1 MVNMVAMKFSKIFP
15 KKLLVMALLAAI
27 AFSASAQNVE
37 FTRSAFPNDPDGL
50 REASRNLRT
59 GENLFY
65 QGGGRTLES
74 IDYLLKAHAFNPN
87 NGRLNYLIGQALLQ
101 TIDYPQ
107 AVEYLEKAR
116 TLGYPDPEVYFF
128 LAEAYHV
135 NKDFHKAIELY
146 ATFRQQLLPQ
156 ELALRRQIIEK
167 RVAQCQHGISLV
179 ASPARVYIDNLGS
192 GINSSY
198 DDYSPK
204 LLPGDEQMFFTS
216 RRPLESKARIDR
228 IDYKYFE
235 NILIAEKTGDQW
247 RATGHAGNTLNRR
260 NHSAVAAISHDGLT
274 MIVYNGSKGGDLF
287 ISEFTKGKWSKPSR
301 LRNGI
306 NSRHQETSAALS
318 ADGNTLYF
326 ISDRPGGYGG
336 KDIWFT
342 YKDRRGRW
350 LEPMNLG
357 PVVNTEYDEEGLYLT
372 PDGETL
378 YFSSKGH
385 NSMGGY
391 DIFSS
396 TWANGRWNEPV
407 NLGYP
412 INSPANDLFFRPTS
426 DGETA
431 YFSSLR
437 AGGQGGSDLYKVTFM
452 GPEKP
457 VINQMQNEPI
467 ASRARPNMGIFLD
480 QTTPPIPPMTLLR
493 GRVLNDETGE
503 PLLANL
509 ELYDNEQEELLATFA
524 TNPETGAYFISLPG
538 GKNFGISVQAEDFL
552 FHSENINITETDV
565 FTEIINDIRLKR
577 VEVGTT
583 IVLRNIFFDTGSAS
597 LRPESYAELGVLYK
611 LLEDNPKIKIEIS
624 GHTDNVGS
632 AALNQRLSQDRARAV
647 VDFLTERG
655 TAPDRLT
662 YKGYGFSRPVATNDT
677 PEGRQLNRRTEFEII
692 EK

>member
-1 MVNMVAMKFSKIFP
+1 
-15 KKLLVMALLAAI
+15 MALLAAI
-27 AFSASAQNVE
+27 AFIAPAQNVE
-37 FTRSAFPNDPDGL
+37 FTRSAFPSNPNGL
-50 REASRNLRT
+50 REATRNLRT
-59 GENLFY
+59 GENLFF
-65 QGGGRTLES
+65 QGGGRTLGS

-101 TIDYPQ
+101 TVDYPQ
-107 AVEYLEKAR
+107 AVEYLERA
-116 TLGYPDPEVYFF
+116 LSLNHPDPEVYFF
-128 LAEAYHV
+128 LGEAYHL
-135 NKDFHKAIELY
+135 NKNFQKAIEYY
-146 ATFRQQLLPQ
+146 AAFRQQLLPQ
-156 ELALRRQIIEK
+156 ELALRREIIDK
-167 RVAQCQHGISLV
+167 RVAQCQNGIALR

-192 GINSSY
+192 GINSMY
-198 DDYSPK
+198 DDYSPR
-204 LLPGDEQMFFTS
+204 LLPGDEHMYFTS
-216 RRPLESKARIDR
+216 RRPLESKASIDR
-228 IDYKYFE
+228 VDYKYFE
-235 NILIAEKTGDQW
+235 NILIAEKNDGQW
-247 RATGHAGNTLNRR
+247 QVTGHAGSTLNRR
-260 NHSAVAAISHDGLT
+260 NHSAVAAISPDGLT
-274 MIVYNGSKGGDLF
+274 MIVYNGGRGGDLF
-287 ISEFTKGKWSKPSR
+287 IAEFKKDRWSKPSR
-301 LRNGI
+301 LGNGI

-318 ADGNTLYF
+318 ADGTTLYF

-336 KDIWFT
+336 KDIWYT
-342 YKDRRGRW
+342 TKDRRGRW
-350 LEPMNLG
+350 HEPLNLG
-357 PVVNTEYDEEGLYLT
+357 PVINTEYDEEGLYLT

-391 DIFSS
+391 DIFS
-396 TWANGRWNEPV
+396 TTYANGRWDEPH

-412 INSPANDLFFRPTS
+412 INSPSNDLFFRPTAN
-426 DGETA
+426 GEAA

-437 AGGQGGSDLYKVTFM
+437 AGGLGGSDMYMVTFM
-452 GPEKP
+452 GAEKP
-457 VINQMQNEPI
+457 VINQMQHEPI
-467 ASRARPNMGIFLD
+467 ASRARPNMKTFLD

-503 PLLANL
+503 PLLANI

-538 GKNFGISVQAEDFL
+538 GKNFGISVQAKDFL
-552 FHSENINITETDV
+552 FHSENINIKETNV

-632 AALNQRLSQDRARAV
+632 AAMNQRLSQDRAKAV
-647 VDFLTERG
+647 VDFLTGRG
-655 TAPDRLT
+655 IAAERLT
-662 YKGYGFSRPVATNDT
+662 FKGYGFSRPVATNDT

>member
-1 MVNMVAMKFSKIFP
+1 
-15 KKLLVMALLAAI
+15 MALLAAI
-27 AFSASAQNVE
+27 AFTSSAQNVE
-37 FTRSAFPNDPDGL
+37 FTRSAFPNDPNGL
-50 REASRNLRT
+50 REANRNLRT
-59 GENLFY
+59 GENLFFH
-65 QGGGRTLES
+65 GGGRTLES
-74 IDYLLKAHAFNPN
+74 IGFLLKAHAFNPN
-87 NGRLNYLIGQALLQ
+87 NGRLNFLIGQAMLQ
-101 TIDYPQ
+101 TVDYPL
-107 AVEYLEKAR
+107 AVEYLEKA
-116 TLGYPDPEVYFF
+116 LALSHPDPEVYFF
-128 LAEAYHV
+128 LGEAYHL
-135 NKDFHKAIELY
+135 NKNFRKAIDYY

-156 ELALRRQIIEK
+156 ELALRREIIDK
-167 RVAQCQHGISLV
+167 RVAQCQHGIALQ

-192 GINSSY
+192 GINSIY

-204 LLPGDEQMFFTS
+204 LLPGDEQMYFTS
-216 RRPLESKARIDR
+216 RRPLESKASIDR
-228 IDYKYFE
+228 VDYKYFE
-235 NILIAEKTGDQW
+235 NILIAEKIDGQW
-247 RATGHAGNTLNRR
+247 QVVGHAGNNLNRR

-274 MIVYNGSKGGDLF
+274 MIVYNGSRGGDLF
-287 ISEFTKGKWSKPSR
+287 VAEFKKDRWSKPSR
-301 LRNGI
+301 LGNGI

-391 DIFSS
+391 DIFS
-396 TWANGRWNEPV
+396 TTYANGRWNAPI

-412 INSPANDLFFRPTS
+412 INSPSNDLFFRPTA
-426 DGETA
+426 DGEAA

-437 AGGQGGSDLYKVTFM
+437 AGGLGGSDMFMVTFM

-457 VINQMQNEPI
+457 VINQMQHEPI
-467 ASRARPNMGIFLD
+467 ASRARPNMKIFLD

-493 GRVLNDETGE
+493 GRVLDNETGE
-503 PLLANL
+503 PLLANI
-509 ELYDNEQEELLATFA
+509 ELYDNELEELLATFA

-538 GKNFGISVQAEDFL
+538 GKNFGISVKAEDFL
-552 FHSENINITETDV
+552 FHSENINISETGA

-632 AALNQRLSQDRARAV
+632 AALNQRLSQDRAKAV
-647 VDFLTERG
+647 VDFLTGRG
-655 TAPDRLT
+655 TEPGRLT
-662 YKGYGFSRPVATNDT
+662 FKGYGFSRPLATNDT

>member
-1 MVNMVAMKFSKIFP
+1 MKFSKIFP

>member
-1 MVNMVAMKFSKIFP
+1 MAAMKFSKIFSQ
-15 KKLLVMALLAAI
+15 KLSVMALLVAI
-27 AFSASAQNVE
+27 AFTGFAQNVE

-59 GENLFY
+59 GENLFF

-74 IDYLLKAHAFNPN
+74 IDYLIKAHAFNPN
-87 NGRLNYLIGQALLQ
+87 NGRLNYLMGQALLQ
-101 TIDYPQ
+101 TVDYPQ
-107 AVEYLEKAR
+107 AVEYLEKAMA
-116 TLGYPDPEVYFF
+116 LGYPDPEVYFF
-128 LAEAYHV
+128 LAEAYHM
-135 NKDFHKAIELY
+135 NKDFQKAIELY
-146 ATFRQQLLPQ
+146 ARFRQQLLPQ
-156 ELALRRQIIEK
+156 ELALRRELIDK
-167 RVAQCQHGISLV
+167 RVAQCQHGIVLTANPV
-179 ASPARVYIDNLGS
+179 RVYIDNLGS
-192 GINSSY
+192 GINSAF

-204 LLPGDEQMFFTS
+204 LLPGGEQMYFTS
-216 RRPLESKARIDR
+216 RRPLENKAKVNR

-247 RATGHAGNTLNRR
+247 RVTGHAGNTLNRR
-260 NHSAVAAISHDGLT
+260 NHSAVAAISPDGLT
-274 MIVYNGSKGGDLF
+274 LILYNGSKGGDLY

-336 KDIWFT
+336 KDIWHT
-342 YKDRRGRW
+342 TKDRRGRW
-350 LEPMNLG
+350 QEPINLG
-357 PVVNTEYDEEGLYLT
+357 PVLNTEYDEEGLYLT
-372 PDGETL
+372 PNGETL

-385 NSMGGY
+385 NSMGGF

-396 TWANGRWNEPV
+396 TLANGRWNDPV

-412 INSPANDLFFRPTS
+412 INSPANDLFYRPS
-426 DGETA
+426 GDGKTA

-437 AGGQGGSDLYKVTFM
+437 AGGKGGSDIYKVTFM

-467 ASRARPNMGIFLD
+467 AIRARPNPGIFLD
-480 QTTPPIPPMTLLR
+480 QTALPIPPMTLLR
-493 GRVLNDETGE
+493 GRVLDDQTGE
-503 PLLANL
+503 PLLANI

-538 GKNFGISVQAEDFL
+538 GMNFGILVQAEGFL
-552 FHSENINITETDV
+552 FHSENINITETGV
-565 FTEIINDIRLKR
+565 FTEIINDIGLKR

-647 VDFLTERG
+647 VDFLIERG
-655 TAPDRLT
+655 TDPDRLT
-662 YKGYGFSRPVATNDT
+662 YEGYGFSRPVATNDT

>member
-1 MVNMVAMKFSKIFP
+1 MKFSKILSKRFF
-15 KKLLVMALLAAI
+15 VMALLVATAYI
-27 AFSASAQNVE
+27 APAQNVE
-37 FTRSAFPNDPDGL
+37 FTRSAFPSNPNGL
-50 REASRNLRT
+50 REATRNLRT
-59 GENLFY
+59 GEKLFF

-74 IDYLLKAHAFNPN
+74 IDHLLKAHAFNPN

-101 TIDYPQ
+101 TVDYPQ
-107 AVEYLEKAR
+107 AVEYLERA
-116 TLGYPDPEVYFF
+116 LALNHPDPEVYFF
-128 LAEAYHV
+128 LGESYHMIK
-135 NKDFHKAIELY
+135 NFQKAIENY
-146 ATFRQQLLPQ
+146 AAFRQQLLPQ
-156 ELALRRQIIEK
+156 ELALRRELIDK

-179 ASPARVYIDNLGS
+179 ASPARVYIDNLDS
-192 GINSSY
+192 GINSTY

-204 LLPGDEQMFFTS
+204 LLPGEEQMYFTS
-216 RRPLESKARIDR
+216 RRPLESKASIDR
-228 IDYKYFE
+228 VDYKYFE
-235 NILIAEKTGDQW
+235 NILIAEKIDGQW
-247 RATGHAGNTLNRR
+247 QVTGHAGSTLNRR
-260 NHSAVAAISHDGLT
+260 NHSAVAAISHNGLT

-287 ISEFTKGKWSKPSR
+287 LAEYKKDRWSKPSR

-318 ADGNTLYF
+318 TDGNTLYF

-336 KDIWFT
+336 KDIWYT
-342 YKDRRGRW
+342 TKDQRGRW
-350 LEPMNLG
+350 HEPLNLG

-391 DIFSS
+391 DIFSTS
-396 TWANGRWNEPV
+396 YANGRWNDPI

-412 INSPANDLFFRPTS
+412 INSPANDLFFRPTA
-426 DGETA
+426 DGKTA
-431 YFSSLR
+431 YFSSVR
-437 AGGQGGSDLYKVTFM
+437 AGGLGGSDLYKVTFM

-457 VINQMQNEPI
+457 VINQMQHEPI
-467 ASRARPNMGIFLD
+467 ASRARPNLGIFLD

-503 PLLANL
+503 PLLANI
-509 ELYDNEQEELLATFA
+509 ELYDNEKEELLATFA

-538 GKNFGISVQAEDFL
+538 GRNFGISVQAEDFL
-552 FHSENINITETDV
+552 FHSENINITETGA

-611 LLEDNPKIKIEIS
+611 LLEDNPRIKIEIS

-632 AALNQRLSQDRARAV
+632 AALNQRLSQDRAKAV
-647 VDFLTERG
+647 VNFLTERG
-655 TAPDRLT
+655 IDSERLT
-662 YKGYGFSRPVATNDT
+662 FKGYGFSRPVATNDT